1 MPHVFRAG
9 RVDLDQAWRAFPLG
23 PWRWGNAV
31 GKVEGRY
38 LGHGGKSLLIAG
50 VVVEFGRPIHPV
62 VVISLNP
69 AGTAFHLWQGAP
81 VERTE
86 AVKRFLAQVA
96 REAVAFGCGEV
107 AQTNLPDLV

>member
-1 MPHVFRAG
+1 MPHVMCSG
-9 RVDLDQAWRAFPLG
+9 HVDLERAWRDFPLG

-38 LGHGGKSLLIAG
+38 LGHNARALLIAG

-62 VVISLNP
+62 VVISHNP
-69 AGTAFHLWQGAP
+69 NGTGFHLWQGAP
-81 VERTE
+81 VERTD

-107 AQTNLPDLV
+107 SQTNLPDLA